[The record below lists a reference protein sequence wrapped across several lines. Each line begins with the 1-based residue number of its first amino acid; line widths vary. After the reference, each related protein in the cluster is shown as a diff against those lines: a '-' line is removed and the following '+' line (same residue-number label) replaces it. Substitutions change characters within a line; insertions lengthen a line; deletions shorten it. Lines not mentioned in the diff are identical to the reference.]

1 MRRFSIPLEQSGG
14 DDPLQR
20 IAPKSTRGTTPRD
33 SRKSCEK
40 IKGTGRLPLAARKD
54 ALSRYN
60 LRTAMADIVIRPSMK
75 FIKAGYAVTLLVI
88 AAAVFVHYKYLADRY
103 EVPWLPIVSL
113 LLLIWPIKRHIHRQ
127 TIKLTIAGEKL
138 RYETGLMSKSTR
150 LIQLPKVQDV
160 RVIQS
165 VGQRM
170 SGVGDLSIETAGESS
185 RLVVENLDNPQHLA
199 EEIIDMAGHAPAS
212 GVQ

>member
-1 MRRFSIPLEQSGG
+1 
-14 DDPLQR
+14 
-20 IAPKSTRGTTPRD
+20 
-33 SRKSCEK
+33 
-40 IKGTGRLPLAARKD
+40 
-54 ALSRYN
+54 
-60 LRTAMADIVIRPSMK
+60 MADIVIRPSMK

-88 AAAVFVHYKYLADRY
+88 AAAVFVHYEYLADRY
-103 EVPWLPIVSL
+103 DVPWLPILSL
-113 LLLIWPIKRHIHRQ
+113 VLLIWPIKRHIHRQ

-170 SGVGDLSIETAGESS
+170 LGVGDLSIETAGENS
-185 RLVVENLDNPQHLA
+185 RLVVENLDNPQQLA
-199 EEIIDMAGHAPAS
+199 EQITDLAGHAPAS